1 MAVGKREDV
10 RDRYKKEGGRGWVG
24 GRRKKYINSEA
35 KAEVMGH
42 IQERQSQH
50 QKQRQSER
58 FK

>member
-1 MAVGKREDV
+1 MEKREDV
-10 RDRYKKEGGRGWVG
+10 TDRYKKKKGEEGGG

-35 KAEVMGH
+35 KAEVMGD

>member
-1 MAVGKREDV
+1 MVVEKREDV
-10 RDRYKKEGGRGWVG
+10 TDRYKKEGGRGWG
-24 GRRKKYINSEA
+24 GRRKNYINSEA
-35 KAEVMGH
+35 KAEVMGD

>member
-1 MAVGKREDV
+1 MEKREDV
-10 RDRYKKEGGRGWVG
+10 TDRYKRRGKRVG

-35 KAEVMGH
+35 KAEGMGD